1 MFLSRLSFRWKAI
14 LGIALIEAMALS
26 VTITSA
32 LGQMERA
39 QERQIRQSAST
50 ALDLFSAAVSDALL
64 ASDLAKIEAVA
75 ADLVERGGA
84 RMVRVFDMDNR
95 MVVERGDA
103 ESLARTFDSD
113 NTPLCEDG
121 VFDASDQVRAG
132 TMVIG
137 RVDIGVDNT
146 VAREELTAAR
156 RAAGMAAVGGMTL
169 AALFSW
175 LIGGWLATGIAAL
188 ARTAERIADGELGSR
203 APETGEHEV
212 VSLAR
217 SFNRMSEALARRDQ
231 DRNALLAQA
240 ESAAE
245 QARQADRAKS
255 SFLAAM
261 SHEIRTPLNGVIGLA
276 RIVAGESPRPG
287 QDDLAAQLVES
298 AAQLRRVV
306 DDVLDFSKVEAG
318 ALQLDAVPFDPLHL
332 LRVCLAGHRVP
343 AMDKGVAVALD
354 VSGDPPPGVL
364 VGDATRFAQIVNNF
378 MSNAVKFTDSG
389 RIDVRVTCRS
399 TDPAEGLC
407 HLRVA
412 VEDSG
417 PGIDPNSQ
425 VDLFEPFRQ
434 ADASINRSY
443 GGTGLGLSICRRLA
457 QAMGGEVGYEN
468 SAGRGAIFWLDIPF
482 PVGEASALAPPVAD
496 GSGRLDGYR
505 LLVADDNRINRTV
518 AEHVLRRVGAQV
530 EAVGN
535 GAEAVNAVL
544 RGGYD
549 AVLMDLQMPE
559 IDGKTATRRILA
571 ALGDDAPP
579 IMALTANALAEERA
593 ECLALGMVDYLT
605 KPFDV
610 EVVVQVIR
618 AHLPDR
624 PPVEPMPG
632 IEPVLGV
639 EPVALAPP
647 AASRQTP
654 ATRELDLD
662 AALAN
667 FAGDEVMYR
676 EVLEMS
682 LPDLVGQI
690 EWSQMRLESD
700 SEDAREVLY
709 KELHAL
715 KGAAQ
720 NLGLMRI
727 GTTIAD
733 IERAVRDPA
742 VASAAINAPLALLAA
757 RLDKAFDEMR
767 DYLGMTA

>member
-26 VTITSA
+26 VTITGA
-32 LGQMERA
+32 LGQMEHA

-75 ADLVERGGA
+75 SDLVGRGGA

-95 MVVERGDA
+95 MVVARGDP
-103 ESLARTFDSD
+103 ESLARSFNSA
-113 NTPLCEDG
+113 NPPLDADG
-121 VFDASDQVRAG
+121 IFDAGDQIRAG
-132 TMVIG
+132 AAAIG
-137 RVDIGVDNT
+137 RVEIGIDNR
-146 VAREELTAAR
+146 VARDELRAAR
-156 RAAGMAAVGGMTL
+156 RTAAMAAVGGMTL

-175 LIGGWLATGIAAL
+175 LIGGWLAKGIAAL
-188 ARTAERIADGELGSR
+188 ASTAERIADGELGSR
-203 APETGEHEV
+203 APENGEREV

-276 RIVAGESPRPG
+276 RIVAGESTRPG

-318 ALQLDAVPFDPLHL
+318 ALQLDAVSFDPLHL

-343 AMDKGVAVALD
+343 AMDKGVTVDLG
-354 VSGDPPPGVL
+354 VSEDPPLPRVL
-364 VGDATRFAQIVNNF
+364 VGDATRLAQIVNNF
-378 MSNAVKFTDSG
+378 LSNAVKFTDRG
-389 RIDVRVTCRS
+389 RIDVGVTCRL

-417 PGIDPNSQ
+417 RGIDPDSD

-457 QAMGGEVGYEN
+457 QAMGGEVGCEN

-482 PVGEASALAPPVAD
+482 PIGEASALAPPVAD

-530 EAVGN
+530 EAVAN

-544 RGGYD
+544 RGRYD

-571 ALGDDAPP
+571 ALGDEAPP

-618 AHLPDR
+618 AHMSDR
-624 PPVEPMPG
+624 T
-632 IEPVLGV
+632 
-639 EPVALAPP
+639 PVAPRPVVDAVVPAPALP
-647 AASRQTP
+647 STQVLP
-654 ATRELDLD
+654 ELDL
-662 AALAN
+662 AAAFAN
-667 FAGDEVMYR
+667 FAGDEAMYR

-682 LPDLVGQI
+682 LPELVEQL
-690 EWSQMRLESD
+690 ESSRLRLERD
-700 SEDAREVLY
+700 SEEARQALY

-727 GTTIAD
+727 GATIAD
-733 IERAVRDPA
+733 IERALRDPA
-742 VASAAINAPLALLAA
+742 IVSATINPPLALLVT
-757 RLDKAFDEMR
+757 RLNTAFEEMR
-767 DYLGMTA
+767 DYLGITA

>member
-14 LGIALIEAMALS
+14 LGIALIEAVALS
-26 VTITSA
+26 ITITGA
-32 LGQMERA
+32 LDQMEHA
-39 QERQIRQSAST
+39 QERQIRQSAAT
-50 ALDLFSAAVSDALL
+50 ALSLFSAAVSDALL

-75 ADLVERGGA
+75 SDLVGRGGA

-95 MVVERGDA
+95 LLVARGDA
-103 ESLARTFDSD
+103 EALARPFDGD
-113 NTPLCEDG
+113 NPPLCEDG

-132 TMVIG
+132 TMAIG
-137 RVDIGVDNT
+137 RVEIGIDNT
-146 VAREELTAAR
+146 LAHGELAAAR
-156 RAAGMAAVGGMTL
+156 RTAAMAAVGGMTL

-175 LIGGWLATGIAAL
+175 LIGGWLAKGIAAL
-188 ARTAERIADGELGSR
+188 ATAAERIADGELGSR
-203 APETGEHEV
+203 APERGEQEV

-231 DRNALLAQA
+231 DRNLLLARA
-240 ESAAE
+240 ETAAE
-245 QARQADRAKS
+245 KARQADRAKS

-276 RIVAGESPRPG
+276 RILAGDSARPG
-287 QDDLAAQLVES
+287 KDDLASQLVES

-318 ALQLDAVPFDPLHL
+318 ALQLEAQPFDPMHT

-343 AMDKGVAVALD
+343 ANDKGVSIDLRADDDAPV
-354 VSGDPPPGVL
+354 PGVL
-364 VGDATRFAQIVNNF
+364 VGDATRLAQIVNNF
-378 MSNAVKFTDSG
+378 LSNAVKFTEQG
-389 RIDVRVTCRS
+389 RILVRAASR
-399 TDPAEGLC
+399 PAAPADRRC
-407 HLRVA
+407 DLRIA

-417 PGIDPNSQ
+417 PGIDLDGG

-457 QAMGGEVGYEN
+457 QAMGGEVGCAN
-468 SAGRGAIFWLDIPF
+468 GADGGAIFWLDIPF
-482 PVGEASALAPPVAD
+482 EIGEAESLAPAVVDDA
-496 GSGRLDGYR
+496 GRLDGFR
-505 LLVADDNRINRTV
+505 LLVADDNRVNRTV

-530 EAVGN
+530 DAVGN
-535 GAEAVNAVL
+535 GGEAVTAVL
-544 RGGYD
+544 RGHYD

-610 EVVVQVIR
+610 DVVVRVIR
-618 AHLPDR
+618 AHLPNR
-624 PPVEPMPG
+624 SPAGTGARAERPAEAPPVA
-632 IEPVLGV
+632 V
-639 EPVALAPP
+639 VALSP
-647 AASRQTP
+647 AAP
-654 ATRELDLD
+654 ELDL
-662 AALAN
+662 AAAIAN
-667 FAGDEVMYR
+667 CAGDEAMFR
-676 EVLEMS
+676 EVLEIS
-682 LPDLVGQI
+682 LPDLIDQC
-690 EWSQMRLESD
+690 ESSLLRLDNDGEG
-700 SEDAREVLY
+700 ARQVLY

-727 GTTIAD
+727 GATIVD
-733 IERAVRDPA
+733 IEKTVRDPS
-742 VASAAINAPLALLAA
+742 VVPAAINRSLEGLGRRMNAA
-757 RLDKAFDEMR
+757 IVEMR
-767 DYLGMTA
+767 DYLGMTV